1 MPQEFSADLSKT
13 CYTSVPF
20 ACDFQNNLC
29 PVKATLHKALNV
41 FSSTSWGC
49 PWSKLCFGVNA
60 WEAER
65 ETDYFLQLTS
75 IFPLVLRAIKQKS
88 NWKMGA
94 EDSAVYVLVR
104 AGCPFS
110 SLPLYSVVN
119 VFGSKMEDFCLT
131 ETGRLTA
138 GGHHWAKGPWP
149 WMGYLWLALGDQLP
163 LLRRLIH
170 PWAMTW

>member
-1 MPQEFSADLSKT
+1 M
-13 CYTSVPF
+13 PF

-29 PVKATLHKALNV
+29 PVKAILHKALNV
-41 FSSTSWGC
+41 FSSSSWGC

-110 SLPLYSVVN
+110 SLPLYSVVD
-119 VFGSKMEDFCLT
+119 VFGWKMEDFCLA
-131 ETGRLTA
+131 EAGWLTA
-138 GGHHWAKGPWP
+138 GSLDGLLV
-149 WMGYLWLALGDQLP
+149 LWSLQQLALGDQRP
-163 LLRRLIH
+163 LLRRLIY
-170 PWAMTW
+170 PWAVT